1 MTAFLSLRNKR
12 YRLLCALTAFLFT
25 AAFATTAAADQ
36 TTAAKLCGYSPLEW
50 SANVG
55 TSTKQRR
62 GDPLPFTVPNL
73 VLAISLIELA
83 ERTDD
88 PALRTYAE
96 AIATRFVGADG
107 SISVFPPAGF
117 PVIETIPAGRIFVR
131 MHERTGDERYR
142 KAAAFI
148 LENFRT
154 LPKTTDGVVA
164 WRPGQIWLDGLWMAL
179 PFYAEYGRHFGEHKI
194 FEDIRRQ
201 FAAATKHNG
210 DPKTGLLYHGW
221 DETREQFWANPR
233 TGTSASL
240 WARAMGWYAMAL
252 VDVLDDVPA
261 EHAVRPDLMR
271 LLDDIS
277 EALARYQDRQSG
289 LWYQVIDQPTAAENY
304 TEAGASAMFVY
315 AIARGVNRGYLDR
328 RFSMTAING
337 YKGLIRDK
345 VDVDHPGGWV
355 LRDIVRSAGLG
366 APPDWPP
373 GSPPP
378 SRRDA
383 QPRGRDGSLR
393 YYLEQPVLSDH
404 SFGVGPFVR
413 AGLEV
418 EDLLKNA
425 AFSEEALGFER
436 LRCRN

>member
-1 MTAFLSLRNKR
+1 MTTFLLLRNKP
-12 YRLLCALTAFLFT
+12 YQLICVLAASLFAASVTLTV
-25 AAFATTAAADQ
+25 AAHQ
-36 TTAAKLCGYSPLEW
+36 TTVAKLCGFSPVEW
-50 SANVG
+50 SANLA
-55 TSTKQRR
+55 TSAKQRR
-62 GDPLPFTVPNL
+62 GDPLPFTIPNL

-83 ERTDD
+83 ERTND

-96 AIATRFVGADG
+96 GIATRFVNADG
-107 SISVFPPAGF
+107 SVSGFPPAGF
-117 PVIETIPAGRIFVR
+117 DVLQTIPTGRIFIR

-142 KAAAFI
+142 KAAAHV
-148 LENFRT
+148 LELMRT

-179 PFYAEYGRHFGEHKI
+179 PFYAEYGRHFDKPEV

-201 FAAATKHNG
+201 FSAATKHNG

-221 DETREQFWANPR
+221 DETGKQFWAKPR

-240 WARAMGWYAMAL
+240 WARAIGWYAMAL
-252 VDVLDDVPA
+252 VDVLDNVPP
-261 EHAVRPDLMR
+261 EHAARADLIR
-271 LLDDIS
+271 LLQDIS
-277 EALARYQDRQSG
+277 QTVARYQDRQSG
-289 LWYQVIDQPTAAENY
+289 LWYEVIDQPTAPENY
-304 TEAGASAMFVY
+304 TETGASAMFVY
-315 AIARGVNRGYLDR
+315 AIARGVNRGYLDG
-328 RFSMTAING
+328 RFSKMAING

-345 VDVDHPGGWV
+345 VDLDQPDRWI

-366 APPDWPP
+366 APPEWPP
-373 GSPPP
+373 DSPPS

-393 YYLEQPVLSDH
+393 YYLEQPVVSDH

-425 AFSEEALGFER
+425 GHSAETLGFEEI
-436 LRCRN
+436 RCRK